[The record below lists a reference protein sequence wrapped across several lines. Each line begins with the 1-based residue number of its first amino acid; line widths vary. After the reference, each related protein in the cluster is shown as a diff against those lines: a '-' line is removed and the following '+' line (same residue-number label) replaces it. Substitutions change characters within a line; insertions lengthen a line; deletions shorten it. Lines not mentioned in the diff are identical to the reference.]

1 MLLIFGVRAAL
12 VLLAT
17 PVYTCERCGTLG
29 EHHVAKRVRRLTLF
43 FIPVCPVGAA
53 RYVDTCT
60 HCGREI
66 MLSKVEAERAVHAPV
81 PAHGPQDAPTW
92 TPQDR

>member
-17 PVYTCERCGTLG
+17 PVYTCERCGHHG
-29 EHHVAKRVRRLTLF
+29 EHQVAKRVRRLTLF
-43 FIPVCPVGAA
+43 FIPVCPIGTA
-53 RYVDTCT
+53 RYVDTCAY
-60 HCGREI
+60 CGREV
-66 MLSKVEAERAVHAPV
+66 MLSKLQAEGAAHAPRTA
-81 PAHGPQDAPTW
+81 PGPQDVPTW